1 MANSSSKRTLLIVVG
16 VVLVLNIMWTI
27 LQNKFTPKLDEVK
40 AEQAKFEQRVSKLE
54 RGGLPDV
61 ADLKDDFAKLKELA
75 GQYDAKILELVKA
88 EEEHLKT
95 LEAQVAEQKER
106 VEALK
111 KMAGQTEPEAE
122 AKAEEAKAEEAK

>member
-1 MANSSSKRTLLIVVG
+1 MANNSSKRTLLIIVA
-16 VVLVLNIMWTI
+16 VVLVLNVMWTI
-27 LQNKFTPKLDEVK
+27 LQNKFTPKLEEVK
-40 AEQAKFEQRVSKLE
+40 ADQAKFEQRVAKLE

-75 GQYDAKILELVKA
+75 GQYDAKLAELVKA

-95 LEAQVAEQKER
+95 LEAQVAEQKAR

-111 KMAGQTEPEAE
+111 KMAGQEAAE
-122 AKAEEAKAEEAK
+122 AEEAKAEEAK

>member
-1 MANSSSKRTLLIVVG
+1 MANNSSKRTLLIIVA
-16 VVLVLNIMWTI
+16 VVLVLNVMWTI
-27 LQNKFTPKLDEVK
+27 LQNKFTPKLEEVK
-40 AEQAKFEQRVSKLE
+40 ADQAKFEQRVAKLE

-75 GQYDAKILELVKA
+75 GQYDAKIAELVKA

-111 KMAGQTEPEAE
+111 KMAGQEVAEAAE
-122 AKAEEAKAEEAK
+122 AKAEEAK

>member
-1 MANSSSKRTLLIVVG
+1 MSNSSSKRTLLIIVG

-75 GQYDAKILELVKA
+75 VQYDAKILELVKA

-95 LEAQVAEQKER
+95 LEAQVAEQK
-106 VEALK
+106 
-111 KMAGQTEPEAE
+111 
-122 AKAEEAKAEEAK
+122 

>member
-1 MANSSSKRTLLIVVG
+1 MANNSSKRTLLIIVA
-16 VVLVLNIMWTI
+16 VVLVLNVMWTI
-27 LQNKFTPKLDEVK
+27 LQNKFTPKLEEVK
-40 AEQAKFEQRVSKLE
+40 ADQSKFEQRVAKLE

-75 GQYDAKILELVKA
+75 GQYDAKLAELVKA

-95 LEAQVAEQKER
+95 LEAQVAEQKAR

-111 KMAGQTEPEAE
+111 KMAGQEAAEAAE
-122 AKAEEAKAEEAK
+122 AKAEEAK

>member
-1 MANSSSKRTLLIVVG
+1 MANSSSKRTLLIIVA

-75 GQYDAKILELVKA
+75 GQYNAKIAELVKA

-95 LEAQVAEQKER
+95 LEAQVAEQKAR

-111 KMAGQTEPEAE
+111 KIAGQPVEE

>member
-1 MANSSSKRTLLIVVG
+1 MSNSSSKRTLLIIVG

-40 AEQAKFEQRVSKLE
+40 AEQVKFEQRVAKLE

-75 GQYDAKILELVKA
+75 VQYDAKILELVKA

-111 KMAGQTEPEAE
+111 KMAGQAEPEAE
-122 AKAEEAKAEEAK
+122 AKAEEAK

>member
-1 MANSSSKRTLLIVVG
+1 MANNSSKRTLLIIVA
-16 VVLVLNIMWTI
+16 VVLVLNVMWTI
-27 LQNKFTPKLDEVK
+27 LQNKFTPKLEEVK
-40 AEQAKFEQRVSKLE
+40 ADQAKFEQRVAKLE

-75 GQYDAKILELVKA
+75 GQYDAKIAELVKA

-95 LEAQVAEQKER
+95 LEAQVAEQKAR

-111 KMAGQTEPEAE
+111 KMAGQEVAEAAE
-122 AKAEEAKAEEAK
+122 AKAEEAK

>member
-1 MANSSSKRTLLIVVG
+1 MSNSSSKRTLLIIVG
-16 VVLVLNIMWTI
+16 VVLVLNVMWTI

-40 AEQAKFEQRVSKLE
+40 AEQVKFEQRVAKLE

-111 KMAGQTEPEAE
+111 KMAGQAEPEV
-122 AKAEEAKAEEAK
+122 KAEEAKAEEAK

>member
-1 MANSSSKRTLLIVVG
+1 MSNSSSKRTLLIIVG

-27 LQNKFTPKLDEVK
+27 LQNKFTPKLEEVK
-40 AEQAKFEQRVSKLE
+40 ADQAKFEQRVAKLE

-75 GQYDAKILELVKA
+75 GQYDAKIAELVKA

-95 LEAQVAEQKER
+95 LEAQVAEQQAR

-111 KMAGQTEPEAE
+111 KMAGPEVAEAAE
-122 AKAEEAKAEEAK
+122 AKAEEAK